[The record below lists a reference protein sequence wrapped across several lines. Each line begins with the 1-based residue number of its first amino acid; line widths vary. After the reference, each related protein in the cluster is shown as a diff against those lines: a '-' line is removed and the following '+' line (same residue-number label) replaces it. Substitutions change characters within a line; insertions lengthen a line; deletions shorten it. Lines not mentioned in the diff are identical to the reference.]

1 MSDVMTKA
9 VIGWDIGGAHVKAVR
24 LDSEGRIAQV
34 SQQAC
39 ALWKGLHLLE
49 ASLQS
54 ILQSW
59 SLAPETCMHAVT
71 MTGELVDLF
80 ENRAQGV
87 REIAATVKKRLPE
100 AVFYMAGTDQP
111 ASFTATINGL
121 ESSIASMNWHAS
133 ALCLAEISHGLAE
146 ISHGLAEISHGL
158 AETSDGLAEISTD
171 SMLIV
176 DIGSTTSDIT
186 LCHARQLLDYGW
198 TDAERMA
205 SHGLLYSGV
214 VRTPLMA
221 FGPYIA
227 WQQQARHLAA
237 EYFATTADVYRVLG
251 ELDPAHDL
259 ADTADGQDRSVAA
272 SMRRLARMLGHD
284 LEDAASSDWQSLALA
299 FKQQQVTSLMH
310 AIVSCIAHS
319 GLHPQSLTG
328 LGAGSFLLPAIAQQ
342 LNLTYIP
349 ATTWMSAEDPT
360 LKDHAQVCFPAY
372 AVARL
377 WQAWH

>member
-1 MSDVMTKA
+1 MSRS

-24 LDSEGRIAQV
+24 LNAEGRIVQV

-39 ALWKGLHLLE
+39 ALWKGLDLLE
-49 ASLQS
+49 ASVQT

-59 SLAPETCMHAVT
+59 SLTPDACSHAVT

-87 REIAATVKKRLPE
+87 REIAESVKRLLPD
-100 AVFYMAGTDQP
+100 AMFYMAGVDQP
-111 ASFTATINGL
+111 ASFTQHVHGV

-133 ALCLAEISHGLAE
+133 AQC
-146 ISHGLAEISHGL
+146 L
-158 AETSDGLAEISTD
+158 AETSDVAT
-171 SMLIV
+171 MLIV

-186 LCHARQLLDYGW
+186 VCHAKQVIPNGW

-205 SHGLLYSGV
+205 SHGLLYAGV

-221 FGPYIA
+221 FGPYIE
-227 WQQQARHLAA
+227 WRHQPHHIAA

-251 ELDPAHDL
+251 ELHPDYDL
-259 ADTADGQDRSVAA
+259 ADTTDGNDRSATA
-272 SMRRLARMLGHD
+272 SMRRLARMVGHD
-284 LEDAASSDWQSLALA
+284 LEDAETGDWRSLAQA
-299 FKQQQVTSLMH
+299 FKQQQISRLLH
-310 AIVSCIAHS
+310 AIQSCIQATD
-319 GLHPQSLTG
+319 LRPQGLTG
-328 LGAGSFLLPAIAQQ
+328 LGAGSFLLPDIARR
-342 LNLTYIP
+342 LNLTYTP
-349 ATTWMSAEDPT
+349 AKTWMPADSST
-360 LKDHAQVCFPAY
+360 LKDHAEVCFPAY

>member
-1 MSDVMTKA
+1 MTQA
-9 VIGWDIGGAHVKAVR
+9 VIGWDIGGAHVKAVW
-24 LDSEGRIAQV
+24 LDDAGRIVQV

-39 ALWKGLHLLE
+39 ALWKGLHLLQ
-49 ASLQS
+49 ASLRS
-54 ILQSW
+54 ILKSW
-59 SLAPETCMHAVT
+59 SLAPEACMHVVT

-87 REIAATVKKRLPE
+87 REIAATVQQCMPW
-100 AVFYMAGTDQP
+100 AVFYMAGPDQA
-111 ASFTATINGL
+111 ASFTATVHGL
-121 ESSIASMNWHAS
+121 EPAIASMNWHAS
-133 ALCLAEISHGLAE
+133 ALCLAETSTGLAE
-146 ISHGLAEISHGL
+146 S
-158 AETSDGLAEISTD
+158 SDAA

-186 LCHARQLLDYGW
+186 LCHAKQLVANGW

-227 WQQQARHLAA
+227 WQQQTRHLAA

-259 ADTADGQDRSVAA
+259 ADTADGQDRSLAA

-284 LEDAASSDWQSLALA
+284 LQDATSSDWQSLALA
-299 FKQQQVTSLMH
+299 FKQQQVASLLH
-310 AIVSCIAHS
+310 AIQSCIAQAD
-319 GLHPQSLTG
+319 LQPQSLTG

-342 LNLTYIP
+342 LQLTYMP
-349 ATTWMSAEDPT
+349 ATSWMSADDPT
-360 LKDHAQVCFPAY
+360 LKHHAQVCFPAY